1 MLIFILVIIVTILL
15 LVLVVDSWAIQM
27 NSKATYDIHE
37 NAKNELKL
45 ESTEKSYKKSN
56 AI

>member
-15 LVLVVDSWAIQM
+15 LVLVVDSWSIQM